1 MGARV
6 LVHVTYQGKIAEKK
20 GISSIQRN
28 IRLYYTCRDW
38 SWYKFYTMIKGEM
51 GALKKKQA
59 EEERRKQMA
68 EGLAK
73 FQAILAE
80 AAADRALTA
89 WQQYTAHIDS
99 ERASLKNYNASTK
112 ATLTKTK
119 DDLGKELA
127 AAKANCEV
135 ATGGYQKLKGKAI
148 ALEAD
153 KTAMKG
159 QVTVIADA
167 IAALDK
173 KAAAA
178 LVEKREM
185 WSTISACKFTASN
198 HQ

>member
-1 MGARV
+1 MG
-6 LVHVTYQGKIAEKK
+6 
-20 GISSIQRN
+20 
-28 IRLYYTCRDW
+28 
-38 SWYKFYTMIKGEM
+38 GEM
-51 GALKKKQA
+51 EFLGSYAGEQA
-59 EEERRKQMA
+59 EQIKA
-68 EGLAK
+68 
-73 FQAILAE
+73 AE
-80 AAADRALTA
+80 AAADQALTA

-112 ATLTKTK
+112 ATLTK
-119 DDLGKELA
+119 
-127 AAKANCEV
+127 ANYEV

-178 LVEKREM
+178 LVE
-185 WSTISACKFTASN
+185 
-198 HQ
+198 

>member
-1 MGARV
+1 MG
-6 LVHVTYQGKIAEKK
+6 
-20 GISSIQRN
+20 
-28 IRLYYTCRDW
+28 
-38 SWYKFYTMIKGEM
+38 
-51 GALKKKQA
+51 
-59 EEERRKQMA
+59 MA

-73 FQAILAE
+73 FQAILAQ
-80 AAADRALTA
+80 AAAERAADQALTA

-99 ERASLKNYNASTK
+99 ERASLKNYNATTK

-127 AAKANCEV
+127 AAKANYEV

-159 QVTVIADA
+159 QVTA

-198 HQ
+198 H